1 MFGLSLTRKFHPFQ
15 LLLGIGILLTT
26 CFTSFTSV
34 QAQVLPSNQPLPNN
48 SNASGEQNFQQGN
61 LTRAIQQWS
70 RDIKNGHN
78 IVTNLFNRSQ
88 AYILLKQYQF
98 ALEDVNQIIQ
108 IEGKNTPSQVFV
120 VKGIALSELN
130 QLQEAIQSFNTAE
143 KLDSSPGLYNNRAL
157 AYQRLG
163 QLNKALVDLT
173 KSVQLLP
180 TPIARLNLA
189 NLRIQLN
196 QFQQVVN
203 EMNQLIATDKTF
215 FPAYLTRGIAYYNL
229 GQYETAV
236 RDFVVTLKIWP
247 DQPEAYYYAG
257 LSFAKLNRLEDAS
270 QNLIRSADLYLQ
282 RNQSN
287 EYHQVLRKMNE
298 LNLQ

>member
-1 MFGLSLTRKFHPFQ
+1 MSGLSLTRKFHSQ

-26 CFTSFTSV
+26 CFTSV
-34 QAQVLPSNQPLPNN
+34 QAQVLPSNQPLPTN
-48 SNASGEQNFQQGN
+48 SHPSGEQNFQQGN
-61 LTRAIQQWS
+61 MTRAIQQWS
-70 RDIKNGHN
+70 RDIKNGNN
-78 IVTNLFNRSQ
+78 IVDNLFNRSQ

-108 IEGKNTPSQVFV
+108 IQGKNTPSQVFV

-143 KLDSSPGLYNNRAL
+143 KLDSSPGIYNNRAL
-157 AYQRLG
+157 AYQKLG
-163 QLNKALVDLT
+163 QLNKALEDLT

-180 TPIARLNLA
+180 TPVARLNLA
-189 NLRIQLN
+189 NLRIQLK
-196 QFQQVVN
+196 QFQQVVD

-257 LSFAKLNRLEDAS
+257 LSFAKLNRQEDAS

-287 EYHQVLRKMNE
+287 EYHQVLKKMNE

>member
-1 MFGLSLTRKFHPFQ
+1 MSGLSLTRKFHSQ

-26 CFTSFTSV
+26 CFTSV
-34 QAQVLPSNQPLPNN
+34 QAQVLPSNQPLPTN
-48 SNASGEQNFQQGN
+48 SHPSGEQNFQQGN
-61 LTRAIQQWS
+61 MTRAIQQWS
-70 RDIKNGHN
+70 RDIKNGNN
-78 IVTNLFNRSQ
+78 IVANLFNRSQ

-108 IEGKNTPSQVFV
+108 IQGKNTPSQVFV

-143 KLDSSPGLYNNRAL
+143 KLDSSPGIYNNRAL
-157 AYQRLG
+157 AYQKLG
-163 QLNKALVDLT
+163 QLNKALEDLT

-180 TPIARLNLA
+180 TPVARLNLA
-189 NLRIQLN
+189 NLRIQLK
-196 QFQQVVN
+196 QFQQVVD

-257 LSFAKLNRLEDAS
+257 LSFAKLNRQEDAS

-287 EYHQVLRKMNE
+287 EYHQVLKKMNE